1 MSKAVGPGSIAATL
15 RIHFMSLF
23 VRLIRAQLSF
33 GVIFLSYMVQLG
45 LLKMFRRW
53 EIDPETG
60 REEPHVPAWLRRRQ
74 ARVDEVNSRRSLAAI
89 LKLRGVYIKLG
100 QVLSIMGGFL
110 PAVYIEKLESLQD
123 SVPPHPF
130 DEIEEAFLKS
140 LGDRPEAFF
149 ERMEREPVAAA
160 SLGQVHVAYMP
171 DGRKAAVKVL
181 YPGIRDVVR
190 VDLRVIRLMVR
201 VYKWFVPVQNI
212 EVVHSSLVDLLRRE
226 TDYLHEADCMRR
238 MSANF
243 ASDDHILFPEVID
256 NVTTKD
262 VLTMTFMEGIKIS
275 RIDEIR
281 EAGVNLDKLGE
292 RLVKSFYKQVFVDRF
307 FHADPHPG
315 NFLVQPIEGSED
327 ANIVVLDF
335 GAISVV
341 DEKTMFG
348 MVDVLR
354 GFFEQNDNLVL
365 RGIEDIGFVADGGD
379 RKLLEQTV
387 KTYFKKLL
395 KLETYAPS
403 VLMNRNAKEL
413 EALADPEVARRE
425 LRSLM
430 RSVKYPDGWFY
441 VERASL
447 MMFWLAGQ
455 IAPDLNQFQ
464 IGFPYVLPLLSQRL
478 QKSRPSN
485 PPPVDEPLAAVPS

>member
-1 MSKAVGPGSIAATL
+1 
-15 RIHFMSLF
+15 MSLF
-23 VRLIRAQLSF
+23 VRFVRAHLSF
-33 GVIFLSYMVQLG
+33 GIIFTSYMLQLG
-45 LLKMFRRW
+45 LLKVFRRW
-53 EIDPETG
+53 EVDPESG
-60 REEPHVPAWLRRRQ
+60 REEAHVPAWLKRRQ
-74 ARVDEVNSRRSLAAI
+74 ARVDEVNSKRALDAI

-110 PAVYIEKLESLQD
+110 PAVYIKKLETLQD

-130 DEIEEAFLKS
+130 DEIEEAFIES
-140 LGDRPEAFF
+140 LGDKPEAFF

-160 SLGQVHVAYMP
+160 SLGQVHVAYLD
-171 DGRKAAVKVL
+171 DGRKVAVKVL
-181 YPGIRDVVR
+181 YPGIRDVIR
-190 VDLRVIRLMVR
+190 VDLKVIRLMVR

-212 EVVHSSLVDLLRRE
+212 EAVHSSLVDLLRRE

-243 ASDDHILFPEVID
+243 AADDHILFPEVVPQ
-256 NVTTKD
+256 VTTKD
-262 VLTMTFMEGIKIS
+262 VLTMTFMEGIKIT
-275 RIDEIR
+275 RLDDIR
-281 EAGVNLDKLGE
+281 EMGVNLDKLGE

-315 NFLVQPIEGSED
+315 NFLVQPVEGSDD
-327 ANIVVLDF
+327 AKIVVLDF

-341 DEKTMFG
+341 DERTMFG

-365 RGIEDIGFVADGGD
+365 RGIEDIGFVAEGGD
-379 RKLLEQTV
+379 RELLEQTV
-387 KTYFKKLL
+387 KMYFQKLL
-395 KLETYAPS
+395 KLESYSPS
-403 VLMNRNAKEL
+403 VLMKSNAKEL
-413 EALADPEVARRE
+413 EALADPEVERRE

-441 VERASL
+441 VERASV

-455 IAPDLNQFQ
+455 ISPDLNQFQ
-464 IGFPYVLPLLSQRL
+464 VGFPYVLPLLSQRL
-478 QKSRPSN
+478 QKSRPSH
-485 PPPVDEPLAAVPS
+485 PPPPGEPVAAATGG